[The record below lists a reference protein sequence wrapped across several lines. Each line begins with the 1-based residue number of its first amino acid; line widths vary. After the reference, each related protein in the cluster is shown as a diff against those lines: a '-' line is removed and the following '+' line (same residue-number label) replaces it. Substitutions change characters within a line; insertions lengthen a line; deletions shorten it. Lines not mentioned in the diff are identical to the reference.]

1 MLVEIPVGSS
11 KKNFICFGLPVA
23 VDVSVEIIEVGLNII
38 AGVTVV
44 IANAVIGLTVTTATI
59 F

>member
-1 MLVEIPVGSS
+1 MLIGVLAGIFNNI
-11 KKNFICFGLPVA
+11 NFTCCNCRTVKIN
-23 VDVSVEIIEVGLNII
+23 EVGLNII

>member
-23 VDVSVEIIEVGLNII
+23 VDVSVEIIEVGLNNFN
-38 AGVTVV
+38 G
-44 IANAVIGLTVTTATI
+44 
-59 F
+59 FYR